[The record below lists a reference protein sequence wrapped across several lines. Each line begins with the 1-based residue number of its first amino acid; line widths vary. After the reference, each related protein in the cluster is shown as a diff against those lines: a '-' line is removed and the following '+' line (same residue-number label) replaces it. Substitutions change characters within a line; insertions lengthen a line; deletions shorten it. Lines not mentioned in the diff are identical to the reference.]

1 MILAQAIF
9 FHFTKEN
16 MVTQELAAHDDMQRI
31 AASESLPRYKSLD
44 VVSNILLKHSEILHQ
59 TSNNLDQN
67 SSPMLYADSAKLL
80 KSYKKELNFKVSLRL
95 SIVWKSHVS
104 RNMAINLKASVV
116 MLTFI
121 FLVDVSVGSIR
132 DRKRLICTYW
142 PSFRMA

>member
-1 MILAQAIF
+1 
-9 FHFTKEN
+9 

-44 VVSNILLKHSEILHQ
+44 VVSNILLKHSEIVHQ

-95 SIVWKSHVS
+95 SIVWKCHVS
-104 RNMAINLKASVV
+104 RNITDSKVSVV
-116 MLTFI
+116 KLTFI
-121 FLVDVSVGSIR
+121 FLVDVGVGSIR
-132 DRKRLICTYW
+132 DRKRLICTYR
-142 PSFRMA
+142 PSFRVA

>member
-1 MILAQAIF
+1 
-9 FHFTKEN
+9 

-44 VVSNILLKHSEILHQ
+44 VVSNILLKHSEIVHQ

-80 KSYKKELNFKVSLRL
+80 KSYKKELNFKVTLRL
-95 SIVWKSHVS
+95 NIVWECTIV
-104 RNMAINLKASVV
+104 RAINLKASVV
-116 MLTFI
+116 RLTFI
-121 FLVDVSVGSIR
+121 FLVDVGVGSIR

>member
-1 MILAQAIF
+1 
-9 FHFTKEN
+9 

-44 VVSNILLKHSEILHQ
+44 VVSNILLKHSEIVHQ

-95 SIVWKSHVS
+95 NIVWKC
-104 RNMAINLKASVV
+104 I
-116 MLTFI
+116 
-121 FLVDVSVGSIR
+121 SIQ
-132 DRKRLICTYW
+132 KHLW
-142 PSFRMA
+142 

>member
-1 MILAQAIF
+1 
-9 FHFTKEN
+9 

-44 VVSNILLKHSEILHQ
+44 VVSNILLKHSEIVHQ

-95 SIVWKSHVS
+95 SIVWKCHVR
-104 RNMAINLKASVV
+104 RNNLKESVV
-116 MLTFI
+116 KVMFI
-121 FLVDVSVGSIR
+121 FLVDVGVGSIR

-142 PSFRMA
+142 PSFRVA

>member
-1 MILAQAIF
+1 
-9 FHFTKEN
+9 

-44 VVSNILLKHSEILHQ
+44 VVSNILLKHSEIVHQ

-95 SIVWKSHVS
+95 NIVWKCKLLW
-104 RNMAINLKASVV
+104 INLKVSVV
-116 MLTFI
+116 RLIFI
-121 FLVDVSVGSIR
+121 FLVDVCVGSIR

>member
-1 MILAQAIF
+1 
-9 FHFTKEN
+9 

-44 VVSNILLKHSEILHQ
+44 VVSNILLKHSEIVHQ

-95 SIVWKSHVS
+95 NIVWKCTLIF
-104 RNMAINLKASVV
+104 RAINLKASVV
-116 MLTFI
+116 MLMFI
-121 FLVDVSVGSIR
+121 FLVDVGVGSIR
-132 DRKRLICTYW
+132 DRKRPICTYW
-142 PSFRMA
+142 PSFRVA

>member
-1 MILAQAIF
+1 
-9 FHFTKEN
+9 

-44 VVSNILLKHSEILHQ
+44 VVSNILLKHSEIVHQ

-95 SIVWKSHVS
+95 NIVWKCKLYSPGYKSICGKVD
-104 RNMAINLKASVV
+104 
-116 MLTFI
+116 FI
-121 FLVDVSVGSIR
+121 FLVDVCVGSIR
-132 DRKRLICTYW
+132 DRKRFICTYW
-142 PSFRMA
+142 PSFRVA

>member
-1 MILAQAIF
+1 
-9 FHFTKEN
+9 

-44 VVSNILLKHSEILHQ
+44 VVSNILLKHSEIVHQ

-95 SIVWKSHVS
+95 NIVWKCKLLW
-104 RNMAINLKASVV
+104 INLKVSVV
-116 MLTFI
+116 RLIFI
-121 FLVDVSVGSIR
+121 FLVDVGVGSIR
-132 DRKRLICTYW
+132 DRKRPICTYW
-142 PSFRMA
+142 PSFRVA

>member
-1 MILAQAIF
+1 
-9 FHFTKEN
+9 

-44 VVSNILLKHSEILHQ
+44 VVSNILLKHSEIVHQ

-95 SIVWKSHVS
+95 NIVWKCKLNSPS
-104 RNMAINLKASVV
+104 YQFKSICGK
-116 MLTFI
+116 
-121 FLVDVSVGSIR
+121 VDFDFPCRCRRGI
-132 DRKRLICTYW
+132 D
-142 PSFRMA
+142 

>member
-1 MILAQAIF
+1 
-9 FHFTKEN
+9 

-44 VVSNILLKHSEILHQ
+44 VVSNILLKHSEIVHQ

-95 SIVWKSHVS
+95 NIVWKCDVS
-104 RNMAINLKASVV
+104 NLKASVV
-116 MLTFI
+116 KLIFI
-121 FLVDVSVGSIR
+121 FLVDVGVGSIR
-132 DRKRLICTYW
+132 DRKRPVCTYW
-142 PSFRMA
+142 PSFRVA